1 MKLSTV
7 EETRTFGER
16 LAKFLRG
23 GDCLALVG
31 DLGAGK
37 TTLVQGIAWGLGLPR
52 TELAPSPTY
61 AIALTY
67 PTTPILNHIDLCRI
81 GDRAETLLSEDYF
94 ASDAITIVEWP
105 ERAPRWL
112 PAEHFRLELTR
123 HDDDTRTAILTA
135 SGSLLPRLSALQID
149 KT

>member
-1 MKLSTV
+1 MKLNTV
-7 EETRTFGER
+7 EDTRAFGER

-37 TTLVQGIAWGLGLPR
+37 TTFVQGLAWGLGLPR
-52 TELAPSPTY
+52 SELAPSPTY

-67 PTTPILNHIDLCRI
+67 PTTPILNHIDLYRI

-105 ERAPRWL
+105 ERAPLWL
-112 PAEHFRLELTR
+112 PSEHFRLELTR
-123 HDDDTRTAILTA
+123 NDDETRTAILTA
-135 SGSLLPRLSALQID
+135 SGCLGSRLASLQID
-149 KT
+149 KV